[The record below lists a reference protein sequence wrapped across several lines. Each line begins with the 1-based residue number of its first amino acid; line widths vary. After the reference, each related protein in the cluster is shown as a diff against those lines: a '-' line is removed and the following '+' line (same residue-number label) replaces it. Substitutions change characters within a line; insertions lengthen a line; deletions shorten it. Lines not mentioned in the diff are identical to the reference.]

1 LQFQKKETGNY
12 LMIRELILLAA
23 AIVPA
28 LVLLR
33 YYYRQDK
40 AKPEPLGMIVRVFV
54 WGCVSII
61 PALVLEVI
69 ADRINTAYNSQYLVL
84 TIFVK
89 SFLIAGLIE
98 EFLKQRVVLSYAYK
112 HPAFDEVMDGIVYS
126 VVAGLG
132 FAVVENIFYVLEGGI
147 NVAIAR
153 SFTSLPL
160 HAIAAGLMGFYIGK
174 AKFAENIEQERRYL
188 RTGLIMAVL
197 YHGIYDFIIFSMP
210 YVSYWFFA
218 LALIFLILGFLNL
231 RKKIQIAVQ
240 EDLIAGRQNSQIRNS
255 ISMEDSALTE

>member
-1 LQFQKKETGNY
+1 MT
-12 LMIRELILLAA
+12 RELLLLTLAV
-23 AIVPA
+23 VPP
-28 LVLLR
+28 LFLLL

-40 AKPEPLGMIVRVFV
+40 AKPEPFGMILRVFI
-54 WGCVSII
+54 WGCFSII
-61 PALVLEVI
+61 PALVLEVA

-89 SFLIAGLIE
+89 SFLIAGFIE
-98 EFLKQRVVLSYAYK
+98 EFLKQRVVLSFAYK
-112 HPAFDEVMDGIVYS
+112 SPAFDEVMDGIVYTI
-126 VVAGLG
+126 VAGLG
-132 FAVVENIFYVLEGGI
+132 FALVENIFYVLAGGI
-147 NVAIAR
+147 SVAIAR

-160 HAIAAGLMGFYIGK
+160 HAIAAGIMGYYIGK
-174 AKFAENIEQERRYL
+174 AKFAENLAQEKRYL

-231 RKKIQIAVQ
+231 RKKIQIALK
-240 EDLIAGRQNSQIRNS
+240 EDLTEGRQNHTNVES
-255 ISMEDSALTE
+255 IPTDDSVFKE

>member
-1 LQFQKKETGNY
+1 
-12 LMIRELILLAA
+12 MIRESILLAS

-28 LVLLR
+28 LLLLI
-33 YYYRQDK
+33 YYHKQDK
-40 AKPEPLGMIVRVFV
+40 AKPEPLGMILRVFI
-54 WGCVSII
+54 WGCFSII

-69 ADRINTAYNSQYLVL
+69 ADRINTAYNSHYIVL

-89 SFLIAGLIE
+89 SFLIAGFIE
-98 EFLKQRVVLSYAYK
+98 EFLKQRVVLSFVYK
-112 HPAFDEVMDGIVYS
+112 NKAFDEVMDGIVYTI
-126 VVAGLG
+126 VAGLG

-160 HAIAAGLMGFYIGK
+160 HAIAAGIMGYYIGK
-174 AKFAENIEQERRYL
+174 AKFAESSLQEKRYL
-188 RTGLIMAVL
+188 RTGLIMAIL

-218 LALIFLILGFLNL
+218 LALFFLILGFLNL
-231 RKKIQIAVQ
+231 RKKIQIALK
-240 EDLIAGRQNSQIRNS
+240 EDLTEGRQNPTNGESNS
-255 ISMEDSALTE
+255 TVGSVLAE